1 MDIKENSDL
10 FDKDEDKNFPPECYK
25 NRELSWLEFNDRVLD
40 EARDTSDN
48 PLCEKLTFLSIFQ
61 SNLDE
66 YFMVRAG
73 LMYDQRK
80 LDLKD
85 DKTSMTPRQQLDAI
99 LAETS
104 KLLKKKDKIYSS
116 LKKQLKLNGIQL
128 LKFEELS
135 DKEKRSLEKFFISD
149 VLPLLSPQIVASKQ
163 PFPFLNN
170 KDIYAVSLLKRKGY
184 KECLGII
191 PCSNPVL
198 HRLVSVDEQN
208 GRYMLSEDL
217 ILQFTS
223 KVFSYYQVASSSLIR
238 IVRNADITIDDFKAD
253 ISNTGKDYRKTMEK
267 MIQTRKKLSP
277 IKLEFTGMIDAKV
290 VDSLCSYMKIP
301 RRHAFYSA
309 APLDLSFLSRISS
322 KLKDKKELFFV
333 PRSPQAS
340 PDISDSFPVIPQIRR
355 RDVLLSFPYEN
366 IRPFQR
372 LLNEA
377 ATNPEVVSI
386 KITLYRVAQNSQ
398 IVDALIHAAENG
410 KDVLVMMELRARFD
424 EENNVIHSRDLENA
438 GCRLIY
444 GLDEYKVHSKLCLIT
459 LQHNGNI
466 EYISQIGTGNY
477 NEKTA
482 RLYTDYS
489 LITSDK
495 NIGEEAA
502 AVFTALSL
510 GQPVHQ
516 TDTLLVAPECMR
528 DKICDRIDRQ
538 IMLSQRG
545 ETAFVGM
552 KLNSLTDKVVI
563 DKLIEASRA
572 GVRITLLVRG
582 ICCLVTGVPG
592 YTENIEVS
600 SIIGRYLEHSRVYI
614 FGSEGTEEVFISS
627 ADMMTRNTTR
637 RVEVAVPIF
646 EQRIKNY
653 ILSDF
658 HNLLRDNVKR
668 RVMQDDGSY
677 LIPPREDDA
686 PYCAQEAFASSLERA
701 GDASFESGTEKNTFA
716 VQSPVDMMSDSF
728 SDIIEPVVLTHSL
741 ENTAK
746 STAASTPPVRKTARV
761 SEEAVTE
768 KLSHRQPLTDHPSKN
783 TPVNRRNSRPAAK
796 SSAKIFINIV
806 RNLARN
812 AKKNIRKK

>member
-1 MDIKENSDL
+1 MDIKEISDS
-10 FDKDEDKNFPPECYK
+10 FDIKEEKIFPPECYK

-40 EARDTSDN
+40 EARDTSEN
-48 PLCEKLTFLSIFQ
+48 PLCERLTFLNIFQ

-85 DKTSMTPRQQLDAI
+85 DKTSMTPRRQLDAI
-99 LAETS
+99 LAETT

-116 LKKQLKLNGIQL
+116 LKKQLRLNGIEL

-149 VLPLLSPQIVASKQ
+149 VFPLLSPQIVASRQ

-170 KDIYAVSLLKRKGY
+170 KEIYAVSLLKRKGD

-198 HRLVSVDEQN
+198 HRLVTVDEQS

-217 ILQFTS
+217 ILHFTS

-290 VDSLCSYMKIP
+290 VDALCTYMKIP

-309 APLDLSFLSRISS
+309 APLDLSFLSRICS
-322 KLKDKKELFFV
+322 KLKDQKELFFV
-333 PRSPQAS
+333 PRSPQPS

-366 IRPFQR
+366 IRPFLR

-502 AVFTALSL
+502 AVFNALSL

-545 ETAFVGM
+545 EKAFVGM

-600 SIIGRYLEHSRVYI
+600 SIVGRYLEHSRVYI
-614 FGSEGTEEVFISS
+614 FGSEGTEEVFLSS

-646 EQRIKNY
+646 EQRIKDY

-668 RVMQDDGSY
+668 RIMQDDGSY
-677 LIPPREDDA
+677 LIPPRENEV
-686 PYCAQEAFASSLERA
+686 PFCAQEAFACGLNRGS
-701 GDASFESGTEKNTFA
+701 DAPFGSVAKDA
-716 VQSPVDMMSDSF
+716 VEAPKAPVDIISASSGDV
-728 SDIIEPVVLTHSL
+728 IEPVVLTRPSG
-741 ENTAK
+741 ETPIKSVPIPPIQKVAQATAE
-746 STAASTPPVRKTARV
+746 AAS
-761 SEEAVTE
+761 EN
-768 KLSHRQPLTDHPSKN
+768 LSHRQPSAVHRENDSPGNQK
-783 TPVNRRNSRPAAK
+783 NSRSTVKPN
-796 SSAKIFINIV
+796 AKIFLNIV

-812 AKKNIRKK
+812 AKKSIMKK